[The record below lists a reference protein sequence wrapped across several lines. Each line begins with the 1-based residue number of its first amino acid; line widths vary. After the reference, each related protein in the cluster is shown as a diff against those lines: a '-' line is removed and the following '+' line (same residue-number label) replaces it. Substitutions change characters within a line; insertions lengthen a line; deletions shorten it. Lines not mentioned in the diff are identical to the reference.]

1 MAYRSIPVQI
11 TAANIWVSKTVKHL
25 ITTEQVKKT
34 TKMLIYDIKL
44 IAFIHLIKVLE
55 SKKYAA
61 HTNYEY
67 V

>member
-11 TAANIWVSKTVKHL
+11 TAANIWVSKKHL
-25 ITTEQVKKT
+25 ITTERVKKT